1 MKTDKN
7 KVADGILADIK
18 HICKTFGSRNAGGEG
33 EKLTADYFAE
43 ELKNCADE
51 VKKEEFRVNPS
62 AFTGWIPFSVTCAL
76 LAIVAYFFSSLV
88 SILLLIVGIL
98 PVLTEY
104 LFFVR
109 AIDPLYAEK
118 TSQNVT
124 AIKRCSET
132 PEKRIYFVANMDAN
146 FENTIK
152 YRLGGIM
159 LIVLL
164 VLDFLGAFYFAAIS
178 IARWAFVGG
187 VGASI
192 VSGPMLYA
200 GLAGLVFV
208 FPLIA
213 SYFLISTKTVVDGA
227 NNNLTGCFV
236 ASRALAALK
245 DTEFKNTEVGV
256 ILTGSGAVGL
266 RGSKAWCEA
275 HSGEIDRENT
285 VFISLTSLRELGS
298 LNANSNEMN
307 GFARCDKSVNRL
319 VLDSAKN
326 LGLKCAN
333 HRIPFEASDCATFI
347 QKGFKSTG
355 ICAINTQ
362 LPDYYYTRY
371 DSYDNLSAECI
382 AESYALVL
390 EIIKSYSGED
400 GEFVCED
407 IGRAESVNADDNSTE
422 TSVLPADGADDESA
436 DKPEIKTE

>member
-88 SILLLIVGIL
+88 SILLLIVGVL

-124 AIKRCSET
+124 AIKRCLET

-178 IARWAFVGG
+178 IARWVFVGG

-192 VSGPMLYA
+192 VCGP
-200 GLAGLVFV
+200 
-208 FPLIA
+208 
-213 SYFLISTKTVVDGA
+213 
-227 NNNLTGCFV
+227 
-236 ASRALAALK
+236 R
-245 DTEFKNTEVGV
+245 
-256 ILTGSGAVGL
+256 GL
-266 RGSKAWCEA
+266 RDS
-275 HSGEIDRENT
+275 HS
-285 VFISLTSLRELGS
+285 FFL
-298 LNANSNEMN
+298 
-307 GFARCDKSVNRL
+307 
-319 VLDSAKN
+319 
-326 LGLKCAN
+326 
-333 HRIPFEASDCATFI
+333 
-347 QKGFKSTG
+347 
-355 ICAINTQ
+355 
-362 LPDYYYTRY
+362 
-371 DSYDNLSAECI
+371 LSRHI
-382 AESYALVL
+382 
-390 EIIKSYSGED
+390 
-400 GEFVCED
+400 F
-407 IGRAESVNADDNSTE
+407 
-422 TSVLPADGADDESA
+422 
-436 DKPEIKTE
+436 

>member
-1 MKTDKN
+1 MTTDKN

-18 HICKTFGSRNAGGEG
+18 YICKTFGSRNAGGEG
-33 EKLTADYFAE
+33 EKLTAEYFTG
-43 ELKNCADE
+43 ELSGCADE
-51 VKKEEFRVNPS
+51 VEKEEFRVNPS
-62 AFTGWIPFSVTCAL
+62 AFTGWIPFSVTCVL

-88 SILLLIVGIL
+88 SLLLLIVGVL

-159 LIVLL
+159 LVALL
-164 VLDFLGAFYFAAIS
+164 VLDFLGFFYFAAIS
-178 IARWAFVGG
+178 IARWALIGG

-200 GLAGLVFV
+200 GLAGLAFV
-208 FPLIA
+208 PSLIA
-213 SYFLISTKTVVDGA
+213 SYFMISTKTVVDGA

-275 HSGEIDRENT
+275 HADGIDRENT
-285 VFISLTSLRELGS
+285 VFISITSLRELGY

-307 GFARCDKSVNRL
+307 GFARCDKSVNKL
-319 VLDSAKN
+319 VLDSAKS

-347 QKGFKSTG
+347 RKGFKSTG

-382 AESYALVL
+382 GESYALVL
-390 EIIKSYSGED
+390 EIIKNYSGEG
-400 GEFVCED
+400 GEFVYEA
-407 IGRAESVNADDNSTE
+407 AESAPEVSAETAKVAEEARQPDVNTTE
-422 TSVLPADGADDESA
+422 N
-436 DKPEIKTE
+436 KPENQIE